1 MTQAQASPAFILEE
15 NFEDFLDPA
24 WVHTGPVLS
33 KRVFPTA
40 SPPPLL
46 LQGDLRVEML
56 DGVAGVG
63 SAEVTFRLT
72 AGVLKA

>member
-1 MTQAQASPAFILEE
+1 MTLLGYTQDLF
-15 NFEDFLDPA
+15 FLR
-24 WVHTGPVLS
+24 GC
-33 KRVFPTA
+33 FPLH
-40 SPPPLL
+40 PPPLL